1 MVRKAV
7 RVQQGIQSIEVGN
20 ELLVVLANASQ
31 PLTLKDLAMRAKMS
45 APKAHRYLVSYAR
58 LGLVAQEADSGR
70 YGLGE
75 FALRLGLAAL
85 GRLDPVAAAAGV
97 MRELAAEIDQTVAV
111 AIWANHGAT
120 FVRWAGVDSPVS
132 ATLRVGSVMPLSRS
146 ATGLMFLAFQPE
158 RRWAALLKAELAS
171 NTRQRFN
178 PQTQAQLEPVLE
190 RIRRQGYSRT
200 NEFIPGI
207 TGIAVPVFGF
217 DDELALGLVTLGY
230 SVGFE
235 AREGKIRPALLRCAS
250 RLSERLG
257 AAAPGRP
264 TAHLDRPLS

>member
-1 MVRKAV
+1 MAR
-7 RVQQGIQSIEVGN
+7 RGPRLQQGIQSIEVGN
-20 ELLVVLANASQ
+20 ELLVVLAAASQ
-31 PLTLKDLAMRAKMS
+31 PLTLKDLAARAKMS
-45 APKAHRYLVSYAR
+45 APKAHRYLVSYTR
-58 LGLVAQEADSGR
+58 LGLVEQEADSGR

-85 GRLDPVAAAAGV
+85 GRLEPVTSAAGA
-97 MRELAAEIDQTVAV
+97 MRDLAQEIDQTVAV

-146 ATGLMFLAFQPE
+146 ATGLMFLAFLPE
-158 RRWAALLKAELAS
+158 QRWSALLKAELAS
-171 NTRQRFN
+171 NVRQRFN
-178 PQTQAQLEPVLE
+178 PQTQAELEPVLE

-207 TGIAVPVFGF
+207 TGIAAPVFGF
-217 DDELALGLVTLGY
+217 DNTLTLGLVTLGY

-235 AREGKIRPALLRCAS
+235 AQEAKIRAALLRCAGQ
-250 RLSERLG
+250 LSKRLG
-257 AAAPGRP
+257 A
-264 TAHLDRPLS
+264 